1 MLLYTI
7 NLNCHCDFNLS
18 LPPSLAPPFLP
29 ASSTILLTFLPLSCV
44 FGQMLCR
51 FYSASLSICTSF
63 SDHPDNLSQPQLC
76 GHCWLHNSWWS
87 GMCVVGC
94 SAAVLVTLHWVP
106 TPRHES
112 QQHSRTLSLGP
123 RAVKISLGWKPL
135 IWPVT
140 AQNFPLFPWT
150 NYKVF
155 FFYLSNLCF
164 VYLKCGITQSEGET
178 ERRTIC
184 WFPPQTAVTTKAGL
198 GWSREPGA
206 SSVSPTWMQ
215 RAKHLDHPPLP
226 S

>member
-1 MLLYTI
+1 MFSPLKSTASFARVILVCCIYRCCYTQSI
-7 NLNCHCDFNLS
+7 LTVTVTLTFPC
-18 LPPSLAPPFLP
+18 LPPSLLPSFFAPPFLP

-123 RAVKISLGWKPL
+123 RAVKISLG
-135 IWPVT
+135 
-140 AQNFPLFPWT
+140 
-150 NYKVF
+150 
-155 FFYLSNLCF
+155 
-164 VYLKCGITQSEGET
+164 
-178 ERRTIC
+178 
-184 WFPPQTAVTTKAGL
+184 
-198 GWSREPGA
+198 
-206 SSVSPTWMQ
+206 
-215 RAKHLDHPPLP
+215 
-226 S
+226 